1 MVNPYRLYWTPTS
14 GSFVVELMLREAG
27 APHETLQVEDRRA
40 PDFLAVN
47 PLGKVPV
54 LELPDGTV
62 MTESAAMVLQL
73 FEAYPEADF
82 TPQGAA
88 SWTKARRWLMFLTCE
103 LYTAYQ
109 QSYHS
114 EHFTVGNRIAREEVK
129 SAGRGRVRELWKI
142 FEAQALDPGP
152 FVLGERY
159 SAVDA
164 YAAMLASWDQSP
176 EVLLTIRPKLGRLVQ
191 AVCDRPETAAVLDKY
206 RLGFEA

>member
-1 MVNPYRLYWTPTS
+1 MAEPYRLYWAPTT
-14 GSFVVELMLREAG
+14 GSFVVELLLREAG
-27 APHETLQVEDRRA
+27 APHETLRVQDRRA
-40 PDFLAVN
+40 EDFLAVN

-82 TPQGAA
+82 SPKDAEA
-88 SWTKARRWLMFLTCE
+88 WAKARRWLMFLTCE

-109 QSYHS
+109 QMYHS
-114 EHFTVGNRIAREEVK
+114 EHFTVGSRIAREEVK

-142 FEAQALDPGP
+142 FEAQALNPGP
-152 FVLGERY
+152 FVLGDRY
-159 SAVDA
+159 SGVDA

-176 EVLLTIRPKLGRLVQ
+176 DVLLTIRPKLGKLVQ
-191 AVCDRPETAAVLDKY
+191 AMCDRPEAAAMIEKY
-206 RLGFEA
+206 QMNFGK

>member
-1 MVNPYRLYWTPTS
+1 MANPYRLYWTPTS

-27 APHETLQVEDRRA
+27 APHETIQVEDRRA
-40 PDFLAVN
+40 EDFLAVN

-73 FEAYPEADF
+73 FDAYPEADF

-114 EHFTVGNRIAREEVK
+114 EHFTVGSRIAREEVK

-176 EVLLTIRPKLGRLVQ
+176 EVLLTIRPRLGSLVQ
-191 AVCDRPETAAVLDKY
+191 AVCDRPETAAVLEKY
-206 RLGFEA
+206 RLGFGA